1 MTRGWIN
8 AIADGRPFS
17 PSLED
22 GAVVQRIID
31 AADLSAREGRWV
43 RLKDIN

>member
-8 AIADGRPFS
+8 AIANEEPFS

-22 GAVVQRIID
+22 GAVVQRITD
-31 AADLSAREGRWV
+31 AADLSAREGRWI
-43 RLKDIN
+43 RLQDID